1 MDRIN
6 AREERKGMEEMQ
18 KESKEEKRRKVRR
31 KREGKE
37 AKERK
42 CWKKGNFRGKGE
54 RKKRKTG

>member
-1 MDRIN
+1 MLK
-6 AREERKGMEEMQ
+6 RKG
-18 KESKEEKRRKVRR
+18 KERRKCRRKVRR